1 MKACYLTCMAL
12 LAVGCAGC
20 ASGLKRDREYLE
32 LELRYLEDKVF
43 QLESENQECHRS
55 LESAHRE
62 NEALLRDAAGNGA
75 ASNGAASNGAAGN
88 GARKP
93 ALRGAAPNLAPPQV
107 ELPEG
112 EGAPPFEGPPE
123 IQAPGPGVSEG
134 ESTDDV
140 SAGDGES
147 PDDAAAPEGTTGQRM
162 PGPHE
167 PYGGPKRK
175 LRHYGVP
182 SNEPPPPF
190 KEKTADSKLVP
201 KEGAGEEGPVRR
213 ITLNRRLTGGHDVDG
228 QPGDEG
234 GMVVV
239 EPLDEA
245 GELMEVSG
253 DISVVVLDPAQQGE
267 ASRVARWD
275 FTAAE
280 AAKHL
285 QRTPMGDGLH
295 FTMPWPHSPPV
306 NRTLN
311 LYVQYTTADGR
322 RLQAEKQIEIDPP
335 GEIVPADSDWTRT
348 PARISESIADDDD
361 SDAGD
366 ELPRGRAKAVRPLTT
381 DGDGETD
388 SADTLKTT
396 RRGAR
401 SSSRGPRWSPYR

>member
-1 MKACYLTCMAL
+1 MKAYVLTCAVL

-20 ASGLKRDREYLE
+20 ATGRGRDMDYLE
-32 LELRYLEDKVF
+32 RELRYLEDKVF
-43 QLESENQECHRS
+43 QLESENDECRRS

-62 NEALLRDAAGNGA
+62 NEALIRDAAK
-75 ASNGAASNGAAGN
+75 N

-93 ALRGAAPNLAPPQV
+93 TLRGAEPDLAPPQV
-107 ELPEG
+107 ELPGG

-123 IQAPGPGVSEG
+123 IQAPGPDVPEG
-134 ESTDDV
+134 ESTDDEP
-140 SAGDGES
+140 ADDG
-147 PDDAAAPEGTTGQRM
+147 AVHEGTTGQRM
-162 PGPHE
+162 PGAQDSQ
-167 PYGGPKRK
+167 GGPKRR
-175 LRHYGVP
+175 LRSFGVP
-182 SNEPPPPF
+182 SSEPPPPF
-190 KEKTADSKLVP
+190 KEKTADSKPVRKDGPLDSG
-201 KEGAGEEGPVRR
+201 ESSAGAGPVR

-234 GMVVV
+234 VMVVV
-239 EPLDEA
+239 EPLDDA
-245 GELMEVSG
+245 GELLEVSG

-267 ASRVARWD
+267 AARVARWD

-280 AAKHL
+280 AAKYL

-311 LYVQYTTADGR
+311 LYVQYTTPDGR

-335 GEIVPADSDWTRT
+335 GEIVPADSEWTRT
-348 PARISESIADDDD
+348 PARFSESITDGDHG
-361 SDAGD
+361 DAED

-381 DGDGETD
+381 DNDGETD
-388 SADTLKTT
+388 AADAPKTT